1 MSARFPGPLPA
12 NHAATDVMDVSENA
26 VHSFI
31 IRLWCEEK
39 ECDAP
44 LGIWR
49 GHLTHVPSRQR
60 RHIQNLDEI
69 VTIIMEYLR
78 DPDGQHTP
86 G

>member
-60 RHIQNLDEI
+60 RYIQTLDEI
-69 VTIIMEYLR
+69 VTIILEYLR
-78 DPDGQHTP
+78 DPDGPPTP

>member
-1 MSARFPGPLPA
+1 MKRAG
-12 NHAATDVMDVSENA
+12 TDVMDVSENA

-39 ECDAP
+39 ECDDP
-44 LGIWR
+44 MGIWR

-60 RHIQNLDEI
+60 RHIRNLDEI
-69 VTIIMEYLR
+69 VTIIIEYLR
-78 DPDGQHTP
+78 DPDGPPTP

>member
-60 RHIQNLDEI
+60 CYIQNLDEI

>member
-1 MSARFPGPLPA
+1 MPVKGAA
-12 NHAATDVMDVSENA
+12 NCAMDVSENA

-31 IRLWCEEK
+31 IRLLCEEK

-60 RHIQNLDEI
+60 RYIQNLDEI
-69 VTIIMEYLR
+69 VTIIREYLR
-78 DPDGQHTP
+78 DPDGPPTP